1 MALITR
7 ISRWFR
13 ADLNAVLDRLE
24 EPDLVLRE
32 AIREMEDALSSQQQA
47 HQALSA
53 EIQQLAERSR
63 KLRESADAIGE
74 QLDLCFMS
82 DNEALAKQ
90 LLRRRL
96 EQQRL
101 ADTCEQRAQELARQA
116 DALNQDIQ
124 RMQQQLQD
132 QRSKAEAFGVNAQAG
147 DSANDHHHRVTDA
160 DVELAFLA
168 ERRARSAS

>member
-7 ISRWFR
+7 LSRWFR

-32 AIREMEDALSSQQQA
+32 AIREMEEALSNQQQA
-47 HQALSA
+47 HQALLA
-53 EIQQLAERSR
+53 EIEQLSERSR
-63 KLRESADAIGE
+63 KLCLSADAISE
-74 QLDLCFMS
+74 QLDLCFLS
-82 DNEALAKQ
+82 ENEALAKQ

-101 ADTCEQRAQELARQA
+101 ADTCEQRAADTTRQA
-116 DALNQDIQ
+116 EVLNKEIQ
-124 RMQQQLQD
+124 RMQEQLQD
-132 QRSKAEAFGVNAQAG
+132 QRSKAEAFGVQAQNGDAG
-147 DSANDHHHRVTDA
+147 CDQQRVTDA

>member
-32 AIREMEDALSSQQQA
+32 AIREMEDALTSQQQA
-47 HQALSA
+47 HQALLTEA
-53 EIQQLAERSR
+53 EQSSERGR
-63 KLRESADAIGE
+63 KLGQSADTIKE
-74 QLDLCFMS
+74 QLDLCFLS

-101 ADTCEQRAQELARQA
+101 AETCEQRATDAGRAAE
-116 DALNQDIQ
+116 ALNKEIQ

-132 QRSKAEAFGVNAQAG
+132 QRSKAEAFGVQAQ
-147 DSANDHHHRVTDA
+147 SAEAADQQRVTDA